1 MPTARDQEQ
10 YLMEMLDKTNPS
22 HVTFI
27 EEFRAKMGGVAV
39 VEIIKQLTINQ
50 IIIEEDLGKMQLWRD

>member
-1 MPTARDQEQ
+1 
-10 YLMEMLDKTNPS
+10 
-22 HVTFI
+22 
-27 EEFRAKMGGVAV
+27 MGGVAV